1 MRSPAVKVPVY
12 LCLSQ
17 HFPDKF
23 DFFPPVTLVNI
34 LDEHMLGNIALGDYP
49 RNNWSPIMIGCK
61 RNKVTINALAP
72 TLMSG
77 NIGFMKAK
85 TNYWV

>member
-12 LCLSQ
+12 VCLFQ

-23 DFFPPVTLVNI
+23 DFFPLVTLVNI

-49 RNNWSPIMIGCK
+49 RNNWSPVNDTM
-61 RNKVTINALAP
+61 
-72 TLMSG
+72 
-77 NIGFMKAK
+77 
-85 TNYWV
+85 